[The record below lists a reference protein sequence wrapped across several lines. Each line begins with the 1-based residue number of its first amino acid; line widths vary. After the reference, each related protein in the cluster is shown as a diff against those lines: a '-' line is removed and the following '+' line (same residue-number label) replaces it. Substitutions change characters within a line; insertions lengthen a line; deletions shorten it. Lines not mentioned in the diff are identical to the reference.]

1 MNASF
6 ASEAQPGRFHSIWF
20 VMLGVIMVLCGAFAL
35 LAPLASALA
44 FTLIFGIST
53 LIAGIAEIIHA
64 FGTKTWRG
72 FFLNLLLGIAYAVLG
87 GYIIMNPLVGV
98 LALSLTIG
106 AFLVGIGLGEIVMG
120 LRVRG
125 ERGWVWLILTGLV
138 TLGFGIWLLLRMPV
152 AGVFM
157 AGTFLG
163 IALILQGISFIG
175 MAGGARRARAAAA
188 AEPAA

>member
-1 MNASF
+1 MNATV
-6 ASEAQPGRFHSIWF
+6 ASGARPGRFHSIWF

-35 LAPLASALA
+35 LAPLASAFA

-53 LIAGIAEIIHA
+53 LVAGIAEIIHA
-64 FGTKTWRG
+64 FSTKTWRG
-72 FFLNLLLGIAYAVLG
+72 FFLNLLLGVAYAALG
-87 GYIIMNPLVGV
+87 GYIMLNPLVGV

-106 AFLVGIGLGEIVMG
+106 AFLVGIGLGEVILG
-120 LRVRG
+120 FRVRG
-125 ERGWVWLILTGLV
+125 ERGWVWLVLTGLI
-138 TLGFGIWLLLRMPV
+138 TAAFGVWLLLRMPV

-163 IALILQGISFIG
+163 IALLLQGFSFIG
-175 MAGGARRARAAAA
+175 MAGGARRAAA